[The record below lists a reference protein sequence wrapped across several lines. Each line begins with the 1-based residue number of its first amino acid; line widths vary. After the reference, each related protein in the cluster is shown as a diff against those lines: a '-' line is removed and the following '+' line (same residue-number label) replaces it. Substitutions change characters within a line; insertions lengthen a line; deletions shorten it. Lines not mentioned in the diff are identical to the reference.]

1 MTHPVLPLPAEMT
14 IYTAARTRDA
24 WLGALAHAAD
34 GPLRLPAGDVTEIDA
49 AGLQLLVSL
58 RHTLALQQR
67 TLQLIEP
74 SDVLRA
80 ACARAGLREIAP

>member
-1 MTHPVLPLPAEMT
+1 MNPVLALPAEMT
-14 IYTAARTRDA
+14 IYTATRTRDA

-34 GPLRLPAGDVTEIDA
+34 GPLRMPAGAVAEIDA

-58 RHTLALQQR
+58 RHSLDLQQR
-67 TLQLIEP
+67 TLELIEP
-74 SDVLRA
+74 SDVLRD